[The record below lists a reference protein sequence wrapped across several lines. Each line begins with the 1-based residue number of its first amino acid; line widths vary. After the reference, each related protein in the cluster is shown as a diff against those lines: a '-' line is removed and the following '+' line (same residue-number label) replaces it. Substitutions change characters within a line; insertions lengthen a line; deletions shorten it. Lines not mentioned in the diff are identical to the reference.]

1 MHVLNATMF
10 YDIYINIAVY
20 FERKWQVHA
29 SAPKWRTLSLVA
41 KLGATVIFNRI
52 SRVDVNISLEELFRS
67 NIEDRG
73 NDVKLVK
80 VKVGEKRGGPWSDID
95 GSETVQSCKHIQLR
109 CIRWNSNISQLKLKV
124 SKTRKTLYPKSDKVL
139 YTILFRHNT
148 YDRQHIH
155 MTDNKYYW
163 KCVFNPCFVKWIY
176 IWGD

>member
-1 MHVLNATMF
+1 MYVLNTAMF
-10 YDIYINIAVY
+10 YDSYINIAVY
-20 FERKWQVHA
+20 FKESDKYMLLLQNG
-29 SAPKWRTLSLVA
+29 A

-80 VKVGEKRGGPWSDID
+80 VKVGEERGGLWSDIDID
-95 GSETVQSCKHIQLR
+95 GSENLPETQIFR
-109 CIRWNSNISQLKLKV
+109 NWNWNFL
-124 SKTRKTLYPKSDKVL
+124 KSDKVL
-139 YTILFRHNT
+139 YTILFRHST

-155 MTDNKYYW
+155 IRIHMTDKYYC

-176 IWGD
+176 IRGD